1 MKLFLSSLFVC
12 LLLAACSR
20 QPVRV
25 ASSMPPAPA
34 PAEQARPVVT
44 PPAPVA
50 RNRVVVDDK
59 RASLDPDDRVDVD
72 PDNIPLPPRKRVVR
86 PDTRTNQTANIE
98 NQGAVGSVPL
108 SGREAPEA
116 PAEMPVVTLSK
127 SSCYGDCDVYT
138 LSYLPSGTATL
149 TVSNGLMGKGT
160 YRTELS
166 SLDQREM
173 GMRLDSLRGMEL
185 ATLYPVSEEFP
196 SDMQYTRLVLPD
208 EEAGGRTVTVYF
220 DAPAA
225 LQRFLDRLEALVE
238 NSNWKLMPA
247 PRG

>member
-1 MKLFLSSLFVC
+1 MKLSLLSLLTCVFLVG
-12 LLLAACSR
+12 CSR

-25 ASSMPPAPA
+25 ASNMPPAPA

-44 PPAPVA
+44 PPAPGT
-50 RNRVVVDDK
+50 RNRGVVDDK
-59 RASLDPDDRVDVD
+59 RAPLDPNDRVNVD
-72 PDNIPLPPRKRVVR
+72 PDNIPIPPRKRVVQ
-86 PDTRTNQTANIE
+86 PDTRTNQTASIE
-98 NQGAVGSVPL
+98 NQGSVGSVPL
-108 SGREAPEA
+108 SGSEAPMV

-166 SLDQREM
+166 SLDQREIT
-173 GMRLDSLRGMEL
+173 MRLDSLRGMDF
-185 ATLYPVSEEFP
+185 APLYPLSEDFP
-196 SDMQYTRLVLPD
+196 ADIQYTRLVLPD
-208 EEAGGRTVTVYF
+208 EEAGGSTITVYF

-238 NSNWKLMPA
+238 DGNWKMMPA
-247 PRG
+247 PQR